1 MVKLIRSGFRK
12 DRTILTVFLFII
24 VISTFLLHSGI
35 FASMYPRLY
44 DEYADSEGLADY
56 MFMTNADDEDIENTL
71 SCNKDIGTYTI
82 QDMVYL
88 NSLKLTTSNRSKET
102 KERDWVIQRLGD
114 NIGYD
119 RLNFEKRDDSV
130 SGSRIY
136 INAYTAI
143 SNDLDIGDIM
153 YLDTEFGKY
162 EYTVAGIYQH
172 LLMGNSY
179 SYISVLL
186 DNESFAEMSEAQ
198 QKSGSTAM
206 RVGYVNAD
214 NCDDIDK
221 SMQQT
226 MNSLKKNGEVYA
238 EGFNVSLCKESYTVI
253 VNVLAG
259 FMAVFALII
268 MIICII
274 MIVFTINNNI
284 SRDIINIGALRA
296 VGYTVGQIRAALTA
310 EYVILGIVGSISGII
325 LSYVVFPIAEQMFIR
340 EICGIIWKNRSYP
353 AITSVVFAGLA
364 FVIVT
369 AAFFSTRK
377 IKKLHPAMAL
387 RFGLKSNSFKKNHFP
402 LSETKGELNILL
414 ALKSS
419 MQNMG
424 QNITIFFI
432 ITAVAFVAVFSGLLF
447 YNTKVDITNFQ
458 RMIQGD
464 APDAY
469 IYLEDTSYDSACSAI
484 EKIKNIN
491 GISQIYGLDSITA
504 NVGGSD
510 VDLLYVT
517 EPDYVYCG
525 IYDGEIMRRDNE
537 AVVGSTV
544 AERLGVGV
552 GDEIEVT
559 YGDESRRYLVTGLQ
573 QAVLANRIYM
583 TDKGAQAIGVNTT
596 YGYLRARVKD
606 ATAEKVDKILCS
618 IESMKECGV
627 SETRNYYRYVRS
639 NDNTPVYAIGF
650 IVLIMVF
657 LSVATVLF
665 VIRLLLKTVFIKK
678 EREFG
683 IKKAV
688 GFTSTQLRY
697 QLSMSL
703 MPTTII
709 ASVLGSVLGY
719 FILNPLFTLIL
730 GGYGIRDANLL
741 LQPLVILIT
750 AVGVTIM
757 VFVFCFLMSG
767 RMKKV
772 SVYKLI
778 QE

>member
-1 MVKLIRSGFRK
+1 MVKLIRSGFHK
-12 DRTILTVFLFII
+12 DRAILTVFLLII
-24 VISTFLLHSGI
+24 VISTFLLHSGM

-44 DEYADSEGLADY
+44 DEYARSEGLADY
-56 MFMTNADDEDIENTL
+56 MFMTNAGDEDIERVL
-71 SCNKDIGTYTI
+71 SDNKDIDSYTV

-88 NSLKLTTSNRSKET
+88 KSLKLTTSKCSKEKKDT
-102 KERDWVIQRLGD
+102 YWVLQRFGD

-119 RLNFEKRDDSV
+119 RLDFEKRDDSV
-130 SGSRIY
+130 SGRRIY

-143 SNDLDIGDIM
+143 SNDLCIGDNI

-179 SYISVLL
+179 SYVSALL
-186 DNESFAEMSEAQ
+186 DEESFAELNEAQ
-198 QKSGSTAM
+198 KKTVSTAM
-206 RVGYVNAD
+206 RVGYINAGKFE
-214 NCDDIDK
+214 DIDK
-221 SMQQT
+221 PMQQAIS
-226 MNSLKKNGEVYA
+226 SLKQNGEVFA
-238 EGFNVSLCKESYTVI
+238 EGFSVRLCKDSYTVI
-253 VNVLAG
+253 VKVLAG

-296 VGYTVGQIRAALTA
+296 VGHTVGQIRAALTA
-310 EYVILGIVGSISGII
+310 EYVILGIIGSISGII
-325 LSYVVFPIAEQMFIR
+325 LSYAVFPAAEQMFIR
-340 EICGIIWKNRSYP
+340 EICGIIWKNRFYP
-353 AITSVVFAGLA
+353 AVTFGVLAGVA
-364 FVIVT
+364 FVMVT
-369 AAFFSTRK
+369 VAFFSTRK
-377 IKKLHPAMAL
+377 IKKLHPATAL
-387 RFGLKSNSFKKNHFP
+387 RFGLKSNSFKKNHLL

-419 MQNMG
+419 MQNPG
-424 QNITIFFI
+424 QNITVFFI
-432 ITAVAFVAVFSGLLF
+432 IMAVAFVAVFSGLLF

-469 IYLEDTSYDSACSAI
+469 IYLEDSSYDSAYRAI
-484 EKIKNIN
+484 EKIKNID
-491 GISQIYGLDSITA
+491 GISQVYGLDSTTA
-504 NVGGSD
+504 SVGGGD

-525 IYDGEIMRRDNE
+525 IYDGEIMRKDNE
-537 AVVGSTV
+537 VVVGGTV

-552 GDEIEVT
+552 GDEIEVK
-559 YGDESRRYLVTGLQ
+559 YGDESKRYLVTGLQ
-573 QAVLANRIYM
+573 QAVLANRLYM
-583 TDKGAQAIGVNTT
+583 TDKGAQEIGVNTT
-596 YGYLRARVKD
+596 YHYLRARVTD
-606 ATAEKVDKILCS
+606 ATAEKVDKILSS
-618 IESMKECGV
+618 IKEMDGCGI
-627 SETRNYYRYVRS
+627 SETRNYYRHVRS
-639 NDNTPVYAIGF
+639 NENTPVYAVGF
-650 IVLIMVF
+650 IVLIMIF

-709 ASVLGSVLGY
+709 ASVLGAVLGY
-719 FILNPLFTLIL
+719 FLLNPMFTLIL

-750 AVGVTIM
+750 AVAVTIM

-767 RMKKV
+767 KMKKLTA
-772 SVYKLI
+772 YKLI
-778 QE
+778 EE

>member
-1 MVKLIRSGFRK
+1 MVKLIKSGFHK
-12 DRTILTVFLFII
+12 DRTILTVFLLII
-24 VISTFLLHSGI
+24 VISSFLLHCGM

-44 DEYADSEGLADY
+44 DEYARSGGIADY
-56 MFMTNADDEDIENTL
+56 MFMTNANDEDIESAL
-71 SCNKDIGTYTI
+71 SANNDIDSYI
-82 QDMVYL
+82 VQDMVYL
-88 NSLKLTTSNRSKET
+88 STLKLTTSKCT
-102 KERDWVIQRLGD
+102 KEKNDSCWVIQRFGD

-119 RLNFEKRDDSV
+119 RLDFVKRDDSV
-130 SGSRIY
+130 SGKRIY

-143 SNDLDIGDIM
+143 SNGLCTGDKM

-172 LLMGNSY
+172 LLLGNTY

-186 DNESFAEMSEAQ
+186 DDESFAELSEAQ
-198 QKSGSTAM
+198 PKSGGTATQ
-206 RVGYVNAD
+206 VAYINAD
-214 NCDDIDK
+214 KCEDIDK
-221 SMQQT
+221 SMQPVL
-226 MNSLKKNGEVYA
+226 NSLQKNGEVYV
-238 EGFNVSLCKESYTVI
+238 EGFAVKLCKDSYTVI
-253 VNVLAG
+253 VNILAG

-268 MIICII
+268 IIICII
-274 MIVFTINNNI
+274 MIVFTIKNNI
-284 SRDIINIGALRA
+284 SRDIVNIGALRA
-296 VGYTVGQIRAALTA
+296 VGYTVGQIRSALTA
-310 EYVILGIVGSISGII
+310 EYVILGLIGSAAGIA
-325 LSYVVFPIAEQMFIR
+325 LSYVIFPIAEKMFIR
-340 EICGIIWKNRSYP
+340 EICGIIWKNRFYP
-353 AITSVVFAGLA
+353 VITFGVFAGLA
-364 FVIVT
+364 FVMVA

-377 IKKLHPAMAL
+377 IKKLHPATAL

-402 LSETKGELNILL
+402 LSETKGKLNILL

-424 QNITIFFI
+424 QNITVYFI

-469 IYLEDTSYDSACSAI
+469 IYLEDDSYDSAYNAI

-491 GISQIYGLDSITA
+491 GISQVYGLNSTTA
-504 NVGGSD
+504 SVGGSD

-517 EPDYVYCG
+517 DPEYVYCG
-525 IYDGEIMRRDNE
+525 VYDGEIMRKENE
-537 AVVGSTV
+537 VVVGSTV

-552 GDEIEVT
+552 GDEIVIE
-559 YGDESRRYLVTGLQ
+559 YSDKSGRYLITGLQ
-573 QAVLANRIYM
+573 QAMLSKRIYI
-583 TDKGAQAIGVNTT
+583 TDKGAQAIGVDTT
-596 YGYLRARVKD
+596 YGYLRARVTD
-606 ATAEKVDKILCS
+606 ATAEKVDKVLSTIKGMENGGIS
-618 IESMKECGV
+618 K
-627 SETRNYYRYVRS
+627 TWNHYRYVRS
-639 NDNTPVYAIGF
+639 NENTPVYAVGF
-650 IVLIMVF
+650 IVLVMII
-657 LSVATVLF
+657 LSVVTVLF

-697 QLSMSL
+697 QLSLSL

-709 ASVLGSVLGY
+709 AAVSGSVLGY
-719 FILNPLFTLIL
+719 FLLNPLFTLIL

-741 LQPLVILIT
+741 LQPLLILIT
-750 AVGVTIM
+750 AVAVTIM

-767 RMKKV
+767 RMKKL
-772 SVYKLI
+772 SAYKLI